1 VRAPL
6 HSQTL
11 RRRGPLSGA
20 CNPPFG
26 RQLSPCGG
34 FFDKQDC
41 ARENVGREQT
51 MRSPV
56 NRGCVLVCGAFALAS
71 SPAFAQTD
79 SAAFKA
85 ACESLAKQTPA
96 GAGRLTEAVFVP
108 AGPVALPPPAPPGA
122 SATSPDSLLIRGKI
136 NERTG
141 IDGKPYAV
149 GYEVRL
155 PADGIWNGK
164 FIFQGGGG
172 VDGVV
177 RPALATI
184 GSGAPSPNG
193 LSVGYA
199 AASTDAGHQE

>member
-1 VRAPL
+1 
-6 HSQTL
+6 
-11 RRRGPLSGA
+11 
-20 CNPPFG
+20 
-26 RQLSPCGG
+26 
-34 FFDKQDC
+34 
-41 ARENVGREQT
+41 

-85 ACESLAKQTPA
+85 ACEGLAKQTPA

-122 SATSPDSLLIRGKI
+122 SAPSPDHCLIRGKI

-155 PADGIWNGK
+155 PAAGIWNGK

-184 GSGAPSPNG
+184 GRRAFAERA
-193 LSVGYA
+193 VGRLCGGF
-199 AASTDAGHQE
+199 DRAGHQEEPAIGAYVRAHCSAPTRATTLSRS